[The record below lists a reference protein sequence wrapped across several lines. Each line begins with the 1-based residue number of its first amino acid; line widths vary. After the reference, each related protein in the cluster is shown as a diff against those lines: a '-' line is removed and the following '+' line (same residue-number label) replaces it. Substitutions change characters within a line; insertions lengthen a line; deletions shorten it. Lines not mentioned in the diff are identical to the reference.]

1 FSIGFERILDL
12 VAAGVDAAS
21 RTLVLVHDAD
31 VPVGE
36 LVAHKAALI
45 ATGARVRLER
55 RPKTLTALLA
65 RSAAAGYG
73 EFATVSA
80 GAATSALEFKP

>member
-1 FSIGFERILDL
+1 
-12 VAAGVDAAS
+12 S

-55 RPKTLTALLA
+55 RTKNLTALLA
-65 RSAAAGYG
+65 RSAADGYG
-73 EFATVSA
+73 EFTTVSA
-80 GAATSALEFKP
+80 GADTAALEFKPLA